1 MIVVIEGGDQ
11 AGKKT
16 QTKLLFQALNKRK
29 IKTKTFSFPDYS
41 TPVGKEINQYLKG
54 VKQCLSSIE

>member
-16 QTKLLFQALNKRK
+16 QTELLFKALKKRK
-29 IKTKTFSFPDYS
+29 IKATTFIFPDYN
-41 TPVGKEINQYLKG
+41 T
-54 VKQCLSSIE
+54 

>member
-16 QTKLLFQALNKRK
+16 QTELLFKALKKRK
-29 IKTKTFSFPDYS
+29 I
-41 TPVGKEINQYLKG
+41 NQSY
-54 VKQCLSSIE
+54 